1 MPERLNFSKNPRI
14 AFICFSASLGGL
26 ELTTVRL
33 ARDLKARMAD
43 CLLIVPPGT
52 PLADQA
58 LKNGLE
64 AEFLNPKLKYG
75 DLLAGFRLGRILSSR
90 RVEIAILM
98 QSKDINVA
106 IIAALAYPRL
116 KLVYYQQMQSG
127 INKRDLLHTWMYSK
141 LSHWICLTN
150 RMKQEVV
157 EHTRV
162 REEMISVV
170 PLGRDMRL
178 FDPMTHGQRVARERY
193 GLPLDGRPVVGT
205 LGRLDP
211 QKGQE
216 EFLRSLPLV
225 LKQQRDAYFVIA
237 GDETRGGEGYRKR
250 LLDLSSELGLNKC
263 VRFLPFTENVPEF
276 MAALDLFVLPSYSE
290 TYGLVL
296 IEAMA
301 MGKPVVATNAGGV
314 PEIVEDGR
322 DGLLIPPRDEEALA
336 DAIVRVLKDASLRK
350 SFSDQARR
358 DAIERF
364 DSARCVDR
372 LVQLLDSL

>member
-141 LSHWICLTN
+141 LSRWICLTN

-162 REEMISVV
+162 PEGVISVV
-170 PLGRDMRL
+170 PVGRDMNL
-178 FDPMTHGQRVARERY
+178 FDPKEYDRRAARKQF
-193 GLPLDGRPVVGT
+193 GLPSDSRPIVGT

-216 EFLRSLPLV
+216 EFLRAAALV
-225 LKQQRDAYFVIA
+225 LKEQAAHFVIA
-237 GDETRGGEGYRKR
+237 GDETRTEEGYKKR
-250 LLDLSSELGLNKC
+250 LLDLSEELGIRDEVL
-263 VRFLPFTENVPEF
+263 FLPFTENVPEF

>member
-1 MPERLNFSKNPRI
+1 
-14 AFICFSASLGGL
+14 
-26 ELTTVRL
+26 
-33 ARDLKARMAD
+33 
-43 CLLIVPPGT
+43 
-52 PLADQA
+52 
-58 LKNGLE
+58 
-64 AEFLNPKLKYG
+64 
-75 DLLAGFRLGRILSSR
+75 
-90 RVEIAILM
+90 
-98 QSKDINVA
+98 
-106 IIAALAYPRL
+106 
-116 KLVYYQQMQSG
+116 
-127 INKRDLLHTWMYSK
+127 
-141 LSHWICLTN
+141 
-150 RMKQEVV
+150 MKQEVV

-162 REEMISVV
+162 PEGVISVV
-170 PLGRDMRL
+170 PVGRDMNL
-178 FDPMTHGQRVARERY
+178 FDPKEYDRRAARKQF
-193 GLPLDGRPVVGT
+193 GLPSDSRPIVGT

-216 EFLRSLPLV
+216 EFLRAAALV
-225 LKQQRDAYFVIA
+225 LKEQAAHFVIA
-237 GDETRGGEGYRKR
+237 GDETRTEEGYKKR
-250 LLDLSSELGLNKC
+250 LLDLSEELGIRDEVL
-263 VRFLPFTENVPEF
+263 FLPFTENVPEF